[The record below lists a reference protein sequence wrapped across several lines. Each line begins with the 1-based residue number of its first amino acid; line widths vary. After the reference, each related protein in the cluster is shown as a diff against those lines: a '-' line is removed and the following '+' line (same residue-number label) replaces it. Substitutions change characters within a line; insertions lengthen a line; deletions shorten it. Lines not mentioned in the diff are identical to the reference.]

1 MENNRL
7 AQWLR
12 FAEFFL
18 GTVVIGGI
26 TLCVNQSYQERQ
38 LDQTKYVQQK
48 ELELKEMELLGTFVQ
63 TAMNGTPGDR
73 RRFAEYFATLTT
85 SDNLRLNWIFYRDS
99 VVGRE
104 IDNIQNI

>member
-63 TAMNGTPGDR
+63 TAMNG
-73 RRFAEYFATLTT
+73 
-85 SDNLRLNWIFYRDS
+85 
-99 VVGRE
+99 
-104 IDNIQNI
+104 